1 MPTDRM
7 LVRIVLAMVA
17 LVLSALPVAAAAD
30 TQKVQVVPLSRDGEI
45 LVSFQLA
52 ETLTDDIRTAIHS
65 GLTIRFQYTVELR
78 RSATVWLD
86 RTIDKHLV
94 TATVK
99 YDTLTRRYQVSR
111 MIDGRTE
118 WMDSTDSEETAWK
131 ALTSDF
137 ARLALFHGV
146 PLEQN
151 AEYYVRV
158 RANTSPRNASFLWPW
173 SADDAVGLAKFTFI
187 R

>member
-1 MPTDRM
+1 MTVRNALFILLAL
-7 LVRIVLAMVA
+7 LV
-17 LVLSALPVAAAAD
+17 STLPAAAAAT
-30 TQKVQVVPLSRDGEI
+30 TQKVQVVPLSRDGEV
-45 LVSFQLA
+45 LVTFQLA
-52 ETLTDDIRTAIHS
+52 ESLTDDIRTAIHS
-65 GLTIRFQYTVELR
+65 GLTIRFEYTVDLR
-78 RSATVWLD
+78 RSASVWFD
-86 RTIDKHLV
+86 RTIASAKV

-118 WMDSTDSEETAWK
+118 WMDSTDSEDTAWK
-131 ALTSDF
+131 ELTNDF

-146 PLEQN
+146 PLESN

-158 RANTSPRNASFLWPW
+158 SAHTSPRNRAFLLPW
-173 SADDAVGLAKFTFI
+173 TGDDAVGFAKFTFI